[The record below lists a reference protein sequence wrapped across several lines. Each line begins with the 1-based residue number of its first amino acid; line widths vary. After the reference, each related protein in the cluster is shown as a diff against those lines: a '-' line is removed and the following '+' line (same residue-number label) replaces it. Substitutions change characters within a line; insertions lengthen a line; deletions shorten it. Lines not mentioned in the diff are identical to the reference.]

1 MRPWSN
7 GGAPYSPEQARG
19 AAREQA
25 RDFVDRAIARLDSFA
40 AEHGRPGLLC
50 CAFDTELLG
59 HWWYEGLWWLGAVI
73 DEARDRG
80 LELSTVTD
88 ALERSEPVE
97 RELAPS
103 TWGTDKDLSTWDSP
117 DVAEI
122 AFAVRSAELRTVAA
136 ASTGTGGSALERA
149 ARELLGLQASDWPF
163 QMTRGLADDYPLRRI
178 EGHRDALDAAIRA
191 LTDSAAVREPSVRN
205 LAPDLALS
213 SLATP

>member
-1 MRPWSN
+1 M
-7 GGAPYSPEQARG
+7 
-19 AAREQA
+19 
-25 RDFVDRAIARLDSFA
+25 
-40 AEHGRPGLLC
+40 
-50 CAFDTELLG
+50 
-59 HWWYEGLWWLGAVI
+59 I

-178 EGHRDALDAAIRA
+178 EGHRDAPDAAIRA